1 MGTKAKV
8 TRVRGNASGG
18 MLPWL
23 GLAFIVLLA
32 DQFTKVLIV
41 GHYQLGDSTVV
52 TSFFNIVR
60 VHNTGA
66 AFSFLA
72 SAGGWQRW
80 FFTALG
86 IGAALF
92 ILWMLRAHSG
102 QRLFSFAL
110 ACILAG
116 AVGNVID
123 RLLYGYVVDFLQFH
137 WSWLE
142 PVFPGGHFP
151 AFNIA
156 DAAITVGASALILD
170 ELLRVRRG
178 R

>member
-1 MGTKAKV
+1 MARAVGKKSL
-8 TRVRGNASGG
+8 ASPG
-18 MLPWL
+18 MLSWL
-23 GLAFIVLLA
+23 ALALLILMA
-32 DQFTKVLIV
+32 DQFTKVLIL
-41 GHYQLGDSTVV
+41 GAYQLGDATRV

-72 SAGGWQRW
+72 QASGWQRW
-80 FFTALG
+80 FFTAVG
-86 IGAALF
+86 IGAAGF
-92 ILWMLRAHSG
+92 IVFLLRSHAG

-110 ACILAG
+110 ACILGG
-116 AVGNVID
+116 AIGNVID
-123 RLLYGYVVDFLQFH
+123 RLLHGYVVDFLDFH
-137 WSWLE
+137 WA
-142 PVFPGGHFP
+142 GYHFP

-156 DAAITVGASALILD
+156 DSAISIGAACLILD